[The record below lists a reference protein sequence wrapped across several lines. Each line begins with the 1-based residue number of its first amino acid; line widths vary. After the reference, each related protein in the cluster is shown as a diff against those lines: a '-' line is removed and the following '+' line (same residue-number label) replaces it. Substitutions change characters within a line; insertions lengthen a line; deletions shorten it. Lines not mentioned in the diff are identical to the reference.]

1 MNNQSLGENIRRIR
15 KEKHYTIEKIAEK
28 TGLTASFISQ
38 FERSLTDGSV
48 ATIKKIADALELPV
62 SALFS
67 DNEVYPQIIEDV
79 SIVRKDRRK
88 KMSYPDGRLTDYMLT
103 TGEGKLQVLLCEV
116 EVGGCSGSQYNH
128 AGDEECIII
137 LEGQMEITID
147 TNTYILNIGDTINFP
162 SHKPHAW
169 RNIGKE
175 TLKVIWIIT
184 PTGF

>member
-1 MNNQSLGENIRRIR
+1 MDSQSLGENIRRIR
-15 KEKHYTIEKIAEK
+15 KEKRYTIETIAVK

-48 ATIKKIADALELPV
+48 ATIKKIADALDVPV

-67 DNEVYPQIIEDV
+67 DNEADPQIIEEV

-88 KMSYPDGRLTDYMLT
+88 KMPYPDGKLTDYMLT

-116 EVGGCSGSQYNH
+116 SPGGGSGSQYHH
-128 AGDEECIII
+128 AGDEECITI
-137 LEGQMEITID
+137 LEGQMEITVD
-147 TNTYILNIGDTINFP
+147 TNTYILNTGDTINFP

-169 RNIGKE
+169 RNIGKDQ
-175 TLKVIWIIT
+175 LKVIWIIT
-184 PTGF
+184 PSGF